1 MELPFFPYIQTAAR
15 TFELIWHSRRAPRHK
30 RMLRIMNNLLD
41 KKSRKAKTFEQS
53 NRKKKDPV
61 ITGEKK

>member
-30 RMLRIMNNLLD
+30 RMLRIMNNLLGT
-41 KKSRKAKTFEQS
+41 KLTRNLEKQKPSS
-53 NRKKKDPV
+53 NQIEKKK
-61 ITGEKK
+61 TR